1 MAREEV
7 KTEVLVIG
15 GGAVGVSV
23 ARYFALAGRQVIL
36 IDSEATPGSVNSSRN
51 SGVIHAGLYYANSPK
66 KEKLCIRGKHLL
78 YDYCREKN
86 IPFQQAGKLIV
97 AQAGEEPLLERIFE
111 RAVANEVPARLL
123 SRKEIKSACPDLS
136 CVAALK
142 SPSTGIVDTQSLMQS
157 LVIDFE
163 AAGGLLHCRAR
174 VLGID
179 TSADLVKVALDD
191 GTRVTADIV
200 INSAGLNALSL
211 VPPSVEH
218 GYENFFL
225 KGSYFSYASGVPFR
239 TLVYPLPSQGGLG
252 IHLTLDL
259 AGRARFGPDVSAVS
273 TLDFAV
279 RPEDGPKFA
288 AAVKQYWPGCNVNK
302 FSPDCAGIRPKLKR
316 AGSILP
322 DFVFLQSHASG
333 GSKVISLLGMDS
345 PGLTGCVAIAEHV
358 FEMI

>member
-1 MAREEV
+1 MAKEAV
-7 KTEVLVIG
+7 KTEVLVVG

-23 ARYFALAGRQVIL
+23 ARYFALSGRQVVL
-36 IDSEATPGSVNSSRN
+36 IESKATPGSVNSSRN
-51 SGVIHAGLYYANSPK
+51 SGVIHAGLYYASSPI

-78 YDYCREKN
+78 YDYCKEKN
-86 IPFQQAGKLIV
+86 IRFQQPGKLIV
-97 AQAGEEPLLERIFE
+97 AQPGQEPMLNRIFE

-123 SRKEIKSACPDLS
+123 SRDEIKSVCPDLS
-136 CVAALK
+136 CVAALE

-157 LVIDFE
+157 LVTDFE

-179 TSADLVKVALDD
+179 TSADWVQATLED

-211 VPPSVEH
+211 MPPGVEH

-225 KGSYFSYASGVPFR
+225 KGSYFSYAGEVPFK

-259 AGRARFGPDVSAVS
+259 AGRARFGPDASAVG

-279 RPEDGPKFA
+279 RPEDGSKFGA
-288 AAVKQYWPGCNVNK
+288 AIKN
-302 FSPDCAGIRPKLKR
+302 
-316 AGSILP
+316 
-322 DFVFLQSHASG
+322 
-333 GSKVISLLGMDS
+333 
-345 PGLTGCVAIAEHV
+345 TGPSVT
-358 FEMI
+358 